1 MNKRDLERFGADGKT
16 DGVTIRDSIGREQ
29 LTKLWEDNKRFVYKM
44 AGRYTDYA
52 EFDDLVQ
59 EGYIGIYLAALHFD
73 ESAGTKFLTYAA
85 FWIKQRMRRHINNC
99 RSVVRIPSHV
109 MENIRKYKKFQSDYQ
124 KQFGRKLTEDEMRV
138 LMGKSQTEYNN
149 MQQAAGMEQI
159 ASISSPISND
169 EDATLEDM
177 IGDKGIEDVTVE
189 RVNRESIERDVR
201 SVLNQLSEWEQKVIR
216 MRYFEGLPMEMVAE
230 LEGISIQ
237 DVRRGQEKA
246 LRRLRQ
252 SKYRKALMP
261 YMYSDQ

>member
-1 MNKRDLERFGADGKT
+1 MTNDE
-16 DGVTIRDSIGREQ
+16 

-124 KQFGRKLTEDEMRV
+124 KRFGRKPSADEIRA
-138 LMGKSQTEYNN
+138 LMGISQTEYDN
-149 MQQAAGMEQI
+149 MQQAVRIGQI
-159 ASISSPISND
+159 TSISKPISD
-169 EDATLEDM
+169 EDDSTLEDM
-177 IGDKGIEDVTVE
+177 IGNEGIEDAIVDRINHE
-189 RVNRESIERDVR
+189 NIERDVR

-230 LEGISIQ
+230 LEGISVQ

-252 SKYRKALMP
+252 PKYRKALMP

>member
-1 MNKRDLERFGADGKT
+1 MNKRDLERFGVDDKT
-16 DGVTIRDSIGREQ
+16 EGVTIRDSIGREQ

-124 KQFGRKLTEDEMRV
+124 KQFGRKLTEDEMRA
-138 LMGKSQTEYNN
+138 LMGMSQTEYNN
-149 MQQAAGMEQI
+149 MQQAAGM
-159 ASISSPISND
+159 

-177 IGDKGIEDVTVE
+177 IGDKGIEDAIVD
-189 RVNRESIERDVR
+189 RINHESIERDVR

-230 LEGISIQ
+230 LEGISVQ

-252 SKYRKALMP
+252 PKYRKALMP

>member
-1 MNKRDLERFGADGKT
+1 
-16 DGVTIRDSIGREQ
+16 
-29 LTKLWEDNKRFVYKM
+29 M

-109 MENIRKYKKFQSDYQ
+109 MENIRKYRKIQSDYQ
-124 KQFGRKLTEDEMRV
+124 KRFGRKPSADEIRA
-138 LMGKSQTEYNN
+138 LMGISQTEYDT
-149 MQQAAGMEQI
+149 MLQAAGMEQI
-159 ASISSPISND
+159 ASISSPISD
-169 EDATLEDM
+169 EEDATLEDM
-177 IGDKGIEDVTVE
+177 IGNKGIEDATVD
-189 RVNRESIERDVR
+189 RINQESISRSMR

-230 LEGISIQ
+230 LERKSVKE
-237 DVRRGQEKA
+237 VRNGQEHA
-246 LRRLRQ
+246 LKRLRQ
-252 SKYRKALMP
+252 PKCRKTLRP
-261 YMYSDQ
+261 YMYPDR

>member
-1 MNKRDLERFGADGKT
+1 M
-16 DGVTIRDSIGREQ
+16 
-29 LTKLWEDNKRFVYKM
+29 
-44 AGRYTDYA
+44 
-52 EFDDLVQ
+52 
-59 EGYIGIYLAALHFD
+59 
-73 ESAGTKFLTYAA
+73 
-85 FWIKQRMRRHINNC
+85 
-99 RSVVRIPSHV
+99 

-124 KQFGRKLTEDEMRV
+124 KQFGRKLTEDEMRA
-138 LMGKSQTEYNN
+138 LMGMSQTEYNN

-201 SVLNQLSEWEQKVIR
+201 SVLNQLSEWEQKVIC

-230 LEGISIQ
+230 LEGISVQ

-252 SKYRKALMP
+252 PKYSKSLRL
-261 YMYSDQ
+261 YMYPDR

>member
-1 MNKRDLERFGADGKT
+1 MTNE
-16 DGVTIRDSIGREQ
+16 E

-59 EGYIGIYLAALHFD
+59 EGYIGIYLAAIHFD

-109 MENIRKYKKFQSDYQ
+109 MENIRKYRKLQSDYQ
-124 KQFGRKLTEDEMRV
+124 KRFGLKPSADEIRA
-138 LMGKSQTEYNN
+138 LMGISQTEYDT

-159 ASISSPISND
+159 ASISSPISD
-169 EDATLEDM
+169 EEDATLEDM
-177 IGDKGIEDVTVE
+177 IGNKGIEDATVD
-189 RVNRESIERDVR
+189 RINQESISRSMR
-201 SVLNQLSEWEQKVIR
+201 SVLDQLSEWEQKVIR
-216 MRYFEGLPMEMVAE
+216 MRYFEGLSMEMVAK
-230 LEGISIQ
+230 LEGISVQ

-252 SKYRKALMP
+252 PKYSKSLRP
-261 YMYSDQ
+261 YIS